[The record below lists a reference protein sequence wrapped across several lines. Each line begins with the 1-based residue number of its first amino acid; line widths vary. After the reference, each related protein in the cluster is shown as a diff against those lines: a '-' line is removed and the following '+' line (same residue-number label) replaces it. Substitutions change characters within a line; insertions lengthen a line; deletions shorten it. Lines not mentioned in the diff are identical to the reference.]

1 MRNRRCVWRFE
12 RRARTA
18 GILTNENNKE
28 RFRSRRQ
35 AVLTSAA
42 NAIVDR
48 WHSSLARRTN
58 GTGQRNSSLKF
69 LSTKRFQVIDSLSIS
84 KCKRSVA
91 MLAIAA
97 ATALP
102 ALAFEQ
108 SAPFG
113 FAWGPL
119 DKIPKPS
126 LALKDAN
133 VTVLLY
139 RRDRLQ
145 SNEMP
150 DTEVIL
156 LDVCR
161 KEGLQQISWVSRAL
175 STNEA
180 TAKFVQV
187 VTETVQKYGES
198 KPTPEGALAWENGHI
213 EALSV
218 SEPNGTHRILMV
230 SRGPDFGACSAE
242 HDLASNQSLRTR
254 WLRRVE
260 LPK

>member
-1 MRNRRCVWRFE
+1 MRTIKSDF
-12 RRARTA
+12 AA
-18 GILTNENNKE
+18 DDK
-28 RFRSRRQ
+28 

-42 NAIVDR
+42 NAIVDP
-48 WHSSLARRTN
+48 WHSSLARHAN

-69 LSTKRFQVIDSLSIS
+69 LSTKRFQVISSSNIS
-84 KCKRSVA
+84 GFKRSGA

-97 ATALP
+97 ATSFP

-161 KEGLQQISWVSRAL
+161 KEGLQQISWASKAL
-175 STNEA
+175 SANEA

-198 KPTPEGALAWENGHI
+198 EPTPEGALAWGNGRI

-218 SEPNGTHRILMV
+218 SEPDGMHRILMV
-230 SRGPDFGACSAE
+230 SRGPDFDACSAE
-242 HDLASNQSLRTR
+242 HDLASDQSLRTR
-254 WLRRVE
+254 WLRKVDI
-260 LPK
+260 PK

>member
-1 MRNRRCVWRFE
+1 VISSFDDLKMNW
-12 RRARTA
+12 
-18 GILTNENNKE
+18 L
-28 RFRSRRQ
+28 
-35 AVLTSAA
+35 VL
-42 NAIVDR
+42 
-48 WHSSLARRTN
+48 
-58 GTGQRNSSLKF
+58 
-69 LSTKRFQVIDSLSIS
+69 
-84 KCKRSVA
+84 KRSVTMFA
-91 MLAIAA
+91 VAA
-97 ATALP
+97 GIVLP
-102 ALAFEQ
+102 AWALDG

-156 LDVCR
+156 LDVCK

-180 TAKFVQV
+180 IAIFAQV
-187 VTETVQKYGES
+187 VAEGAQKYGES
-198 KPTPEGALAWENGHI
+198 KPTPEGALAWENGRI